1 MPKPEPRPRIC
12 DYEGSNYRTEFWER
26 KDRDYEDRVER
37 IALRRLLPPNGQRLL
52 ELGAG
57 FGRLTNEYYTYKQVI
72 LVDYSLSQLQYAQE
86 NFGRSDRFIY
96 VAADAYKLPF
106 RPGVFDAAT
115 MIRVIHH
122 MTDVPR
128 VLTEIRRVMTPNAP
142 FILEHANKQN
152 IKAIFRYLIKKQGW
166 NPFDL
171 APVEF
176 VELNFDFHPAYI
188 TRELSRAGFVVR
200 RRLPVSFFR
209 VGALKEHLPTDVL
222 ASLDSLLQYTGLMVT
237 PSIFVQAAS
246 DQRSAFSTT
255 DDEDDI
261 FACPETGAPLHRE
274 GDTLVSKATGLRWA
288 IRDGI
293 YDFKA
298 PLE

>member
-1 MPKPEPRPRIC
+1 MPKPEPRPKIC
-12 DYEGSNYRTEFWER
+12 DYEGSNYRTEFWEN

-37 IALRRLLPPNGQRLL
+37 IALRRLLPQRGQRLL

-57 FGRLTNEYYTYKQVI
+57 FGRLTNEYYTFKQVI

-86 NFGRSDRFIY
+86 KLGRSDRFVY
-96 VAADAYKLPF
+96 VAADVYKLPF
-106 RPGVFDAAT
+106 RSGVFDAAT

-122 MTDVPR
+122 MADAPA
-128 VLTEIRRVMTPNAP
+128 VLAQVRRALATNGT

-152 IKAIFRYLIKKQGW
+152 FKAMLRYAMKKQDW
-166 NPFDL
+166 NPYD
-171 APVEF
+171 ASPVEF
-176 VELNFDFHPAYI
+176 VELNFDFHPEYI
-188 TRELSRAGFVVR
+188 LREMKKAGFDVQ

-209 VGALKEHLPTDVL
+209 IGAIKQALPTNLLVGM
-222 ASLDSLLQYTGLMVT
+222 DSLMQYSGLLYT
-237 PSIFVQAAS
+237 PSIFVQSKAVGM
-246 DQRSAFSTT
+246 QENNLET
-255 DDEDDI
+255 DTI
-261 FACPETGAPLHRE
+261 FACPETGGDLIEE
-274 GDTLVSKATGLRWA
+274 GDVLTSQATGTRWA

>member
-1 MPKPEPRPRIC
+1 MPKPEPRPKIC
-12 DYEGSNYRTEFWER
+12 DYEGSNYRTEFWES

-37 IALRRLLPPNGQRLL
+37 IALRRLLPPGGRRLL

-57 FGRLTNEYYTYKQVI
+57 FGRLTREYDSYKQVV

-86 NFGRSDRFIY
+86 HLGRSDRFIY

-122 MTDVPR
+122 ITHVQTVLAQVRRALVPNG
-128 VLTEIRRVMTPNAP
+128 V

-152 IKAIFRYLIKKQGW
+152 LKAMLRYTLQRQTW
-166 NPFDL
+166 SPFDL

-176 VELNFDFHPAYI
+176 VELNFDFHPEYI
-188 TRELSRAGFVVR
+188 QRELRRAGFTVR
-200 RRLPVSFFR
+200 KRLPVSFFR
-209 VGALKEHLPTDVL
+209 VGALKRAVPTDVL
-222 ASLDSLLQYTGLMVT
+222 VGVDSLLQYSGLLVT
-237 PSIFVQAAS
+237 PSVFVQAA
-246 DQRSAFSTT
+246 ASTRNAPNNLSSET
-255 DDEDDI
+255 I
-261 FACPETGAPLHRE
+261 FVCPETGSPLIQE
-274 GDTLVSKATGLRWA
+274 GDILTSRATGMRWA

-298 PLE
+298 PLD